1 MTNENSY
8 SKVHLYAEGI
18 IAVLLLI
25 VIALLSYEVFK
36 PPLVSKNTI
45 EELKKSAQSI
55 ENYTK
60 ELQVTASLSRQQ
72 VTEDDA
78 LSYEDKVNRD
88 SSYGD
93 LLSRYG
99 IFEDDKSFDY
109 SQTDGGSIDTGN
121 ADELREATESK

>member
-8 SKVHLYAEGI
+8 SKVHLYAEGG
-18 IAVLLLI
+18 IAILLLI
-25 VIALLSYEVFK
+25 VIALLTYEVFK

-45 EELKKSAQSI
+45 EDLKKSAESI

-72 VTEDDA
+72 ITEDDA
-78 LSYEDKVNRD
+78 LSYEDKANRD
-88 SSYGD
+88 NSYGD

-99 IFEDDKSFDY
+99 IFEDDKTPDY
-109 SQTDGGSIDTGN
+109 PSPHGDTNDGSCVDG
-121 ADELREATESK
+121 LCEASEGK